1 MGTSA
6 ERLIGR
12 DGRAETARAVFTF
25 GVARVAARACTG
37 ASISL
42 FLVRRR
48 GRSFVVTF
56 FAAHLMAAPARPTVD
71 RAFSRLAI
79 RVSSTA
85 WRCKSPA
92 VGHTINLAVSVVGDE
107 KRAVAED
114 QQARR
119 PPPHPPALLVRR
131 PAGDEVV
138 VSAAGPAV

>member
-1 MGTSA
+1 MAARKRRAPSSTSA
-6 ERLIGR
+6 S
-12 DGRAETARAVFTF
+12 RAWPRAP
-25 GVARVAARACTG
+25 APA
-37 ASISL
+37 L
-42 FLVRRR
+42 
-48 GRSFVVTF
+48 RSRSSF
-56 FAAHLMAAPARPTVD
+56 FAARLMAAPARPTVD

-92 VGHTINLAVSVVGDE
+92 VGHTINPAVSVVGDE

-138 VSAAGPAV
+138 VSAAGPAVLHGDADDLVTGARGAVP